1 MIKKRKPLSVTGAAV
16 YTDRFYRKDKG
27 GKTVKYELPRDLKS
41 YTRNFI
47 LKKLLVLAALL
58 AVFGTILFFLGGRI
72 FNFDNV
78 GLKILCY
85 IITLLIPFRISGVP
99 AKLIDSTWRGQITD
113 INVDLTTDSDSPSK
127 PTRETLYT
135 KRTVYLTVVTPEGK
149 TVRHKVYSGPDDV
162 SGGWHVGDSVFHLYG
177 TDKVVVLPDGKSDT
191 VACPVC
197 GSSESAHAEHCTGC
211 GHTLIK
217 GTDRFEA

>member
-1 MIKKRKPLSVTGAAV
+1 MIKKRKPLSVTGAV
-16 YTDRFYRKDKG
+16 CIPIIFTEKVREE
-27 GKTVKYELPRDLKS
+27 KTMMYELPQDLKK

-72 FNFDNV
+72 FNFDNS

-85 IITLLIPFRISGVP
+85 IVTLLIPFRISGVP

-191 VACPVC
+191 VTCPVC

>member
-1 MIKKRKPLSVTGAAV
+1 M
-16 YTDRFYRKDKG
+16 
-27 GKTVKYELPRDLKS
+27 KYELPRDLKS

-58 AVFGTILFFLGGRI
+58 AVFGTILFFLGERI

-99 AKLIDSTWRGQITD
+99 AKLIDSTWRGQVTD

-135 KRTVYLTVVTPEGK
+135 KRTVYLTVVTPEG
-149 TVRHKVYSGPDDV
+149 
-162 SGGWHVGDSVFHLYG
+162 
-177 TDKVVVLPDGKSDT
+177 
-191 VACPVC
+191 
-197 GSSESAHAEHCTGC
+197 
-211 GHTLIK
+211 
-217 GTDRFEA
+217 

>member
-1 MIKKRKPLSVTGAAV
+1 M
-16 YTDRFYRKDKG
+16 
-27 GKTVKYELPRDLKS
+27 KYELPRDLKS

-58 AVFGTILFFLGGRI
+58 AVFGTILFFLGERI

-99 AKLIDSTWRGQITD
+99 AKLIDSTWCGKITD

>member
-1 MIKKRKPLSVTGAAV
+1 M
-16 YTDRFYRKDKG
+16 
-27 GKTVKYELPRDLKS
+27 KYELPQDLKS

-99 AKLIDSTWRGQITD
+99 AKLIDSTWCGQITD

-149 TVRHKVYSGPDDV
+149 TVRYKVYSGPDDV
-162 SGGWHVGDSVFHLYG
+162 SGVWHVGDSVFHLYG

-191 VACPVC
+191 VTCPVC

-217 GTDRFEA
+217 GTDRFKA

>member
-1 MIKKRKPLSVTGAAV
+1 M
-16 YTDRFYRKDKG
+16 
-27 GKTVKYELPRDLKS
+27 
-41 YTRNFI
+41 
-47 LKKLLVLAALL
+47 VLAALL
-58 AVFGTILFFLGGRI
+58 AVFGTILFFLGERI

-99 AKLIDSTWRGQITD
+99 AKLIDSTWCGQVTD

-127 PTRETLYT
+127 PTRKTLYT

>member
-1 MIKKRKPLSVTGAAV
+1 M
-16 YTDRFYRKDKG
+16 
-27 GKTVKYELPRDLKS
+27 
-41 YTRNFI
+41 
-47 LKKLLVLAALL
+47 LAALL
-58 AVFGTILFFLGGRI
+58 AVFGTILFFLGERI

-99 AKLIDSTWRGQITD
+99 AKLIDSTWRGQVTD

-162 SGGWHVGDSVFHLYG
+162 SVVWHIGDSVFHLYG